1 MKRVAKEGVKMGGK
15 GRGEEGGKGRR
26 WVAKEGVKM
35 GGKGRGEEGGKG
47 RGEEG
52 WQRKG

>member
-1 MKRVAKEGVKMGGK
+1 MAKEGVNRVAKEGVKS
-15 GRGEEGGKGRR
+15 
-26 WVAKEGVKM
+26 
-35 GGKGRGEEGGKG
+35 GGKG

>member
-1 MKRVAKEGVKMGGK
+1 MVVKEGVKRGGK
-15 GRGEEGGKGRR
+15 GRGEE
-26 WVAKEGVKM
+26 VAKEGVK
-35 GGKGRGEEGGKG
+35 RGGKG

>member
-15 GRGEEGGKGRR
+15 GRGEEGGKGR
-26 WVAKEGVKM
+26 
-35 GGKGRGEEGGKG
+35 GED
-47 RGEEG
+47 G